1 MNELQIFNNEEFG
14 EIRAVEIDGE
24 PWVVAK
30 DVASILGYRNP
41 QEAVREHVDPED
53 VKMGE
58 RNATPSI
65 VDSLGRE
72 QFPSF
77 INESGIYSLIFGSR
91 LESAKK
97 FKHWVTSEVLP
108 QIRKT
113 GGYVAPRTYA
123 EALRAYA
130 DEVEQRERL
139 ERERQELLPKAEF
152 FDAVTD
158 SKTAISI
165 GETAKVLDAGI
176 GQNKLFAFL
185 RDNNILKSDNTPYQ
199 RYIDMGYFRV
209 VEQKY
214 EVHGEIKISI
224 KTLVFQKG
232 IDFIRRLLNKKGA
245 A

>member
-1 MNELQIFNNEEFG
+1 MNDLQIFNNEEFG

-30 DVASILGYRNP
+30 DVASILGYKNP

-72 QFPSF
+72 QFPTF

-91 LESAKK
+91 LAEAKR

-113 GGYVAPRTYA
+113 GGYQLPQTYQ
-123 EALRAYA
+123 EALRALA
-130 DEVEQRERL
+130 DKQDEIERL
-139 ERERQELLPKAEF
+139 AKENEDMLPKVKF
-152 FDAVTD
+152 YNTVVD
-158 SKTAISI
+158 SKTTISI
-165 GETAKVLDAGI
+165 GDTAKLLNAGM

-185 RDNNILKSDNTPYQ
+185 RERNILKSDNTPYQ
-199 RYIDMGYFRV
+199 RYIDSGYFKV

-214 EVHGEIKISI
+214 EVKGETRISF
-224 KTLVFQKG
+224 KTKVYQKG
-232 IDFIRRLLNKKGA
+232 VEWIRRLLEKENLL
-245 A
+245 

>member
-1 MNELQIFNNEEFG
+1 MNELQIFNNEDFG
-14 EIRAVEIDGE
+14 EVRTVVIEGR
-24 PWVVAK
+24 PWFIAKDITECLGYQNGRDALYKHVDEEDKGVAK
-30 DVASILGYRNP
+30 CDTLGGA
-41 QEAVREHVDPED
+41 QDLSV
-53 VKMGE
+53 
-58 RNATPSI
+58 
-65 VDSLGRE
+65 
-72 QFPSF
+72 
-77 INESGIYSLIFGSR
+77 INESGLYSLILSSKLPEAR
-91 LESAKK
+91 K

-108 QIRKT
+108 TIRKT
-113 GGYVAPRTYA
+113 GGYKLPQSFS
-123 EALRAYA
+123 EALQLAA
-130 DEVEQRERL
+130 DQAERIEAL
-139 ERERQELLPKAEF
+139 KKRNEELIPKAEF

-214 EVHGEIKISI
+214 EVNGEIRISI

-232 IDFIRRLLNKKGA
+232 IDFIRRLLNKRGEL
-245 A
+245 

>member
-1 MNELQIFNNEEFG
+1 MNDLQIFNNDEFG
-14 EIRAVEIDGE
+14 EVRTVVIENE
-24 PWVVAK
+24 PWFVAK
-30 DVASILGYRNP
+30 DVALALGYTNP
-41 QEAVREHVDPED
+41 RDAVINHVFDDDKGVEKLD
-53 VKMGE
+53 
-58 RNATPSI
+58 T
-65 VDSLGRE
+65 LGGA
-72 QFPSF
+72 QNLTV
-77 INESGIYSLIFGSR
+77 INESGLYSLIFNSR

-214 EVHGEIKISI
+214 EVNGEIRISI

-232 IDFIRRLLNKKGA
+232 IDFIRRLLNKRGEI
-245 A
+245 